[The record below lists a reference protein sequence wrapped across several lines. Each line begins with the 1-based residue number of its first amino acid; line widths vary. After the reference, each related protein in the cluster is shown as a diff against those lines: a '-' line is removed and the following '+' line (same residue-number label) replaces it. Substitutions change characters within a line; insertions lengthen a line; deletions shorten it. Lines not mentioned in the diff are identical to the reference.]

1 MKTNATQAG
10 AAVVDPDYTVTTV
23 KALKPGAFFKLT
35 PTHSSTVYIR
45 GAYAR
50 SLGKYECEKFDDMN
64 SLSYFKGDRKCYTD
78 FTF

>member
-1 MKTNATQAG
+1 MKTNATSEAAG
-10 AAVVDPDYTVTTV
+10 LDPDYMITTV
-23 KALKPGAFFKLT
+23 KALKPGAFFKLS
-35 PTHSSTVYIR
+35 PSSKTVYIR

-50 SLGKYECEKFDDMN
+50 SFGKYECEKYDDMN